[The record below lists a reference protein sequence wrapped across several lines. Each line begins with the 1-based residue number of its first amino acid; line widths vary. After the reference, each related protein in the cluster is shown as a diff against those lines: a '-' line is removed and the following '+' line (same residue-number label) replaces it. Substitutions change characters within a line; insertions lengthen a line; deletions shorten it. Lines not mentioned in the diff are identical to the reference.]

1 MNHTLKEIA
10 VDLANK
16 QPHYVNCLTEESP
29 ILDTMRFE
37 PSSHGLWN
45 AYEEAS
51 SIEGAAFV
59 DINQPLP
66 SMHIDSDLK
75 KIDLSILG
83 GEIFLPED
91 KAAVLG
97 VGDYFAKKLPILLKQ
112 AGQTAEQKIIY
123 DNFLPYAIGNG
134 NVEGAGA
141 SASCYS
147 MVAVRFVEGEVTG
160 LYAPRHMENDGK
172 EGNGIIDVTR
182 INGGVLYKNSDGV
195 LGYGARIKG
204 YLGVQLAN
212 PDAVAAIVNI
222 TAAKVPT
229 AAQIDD
235 MLIKAKANPSNTFIF
250 CHPKVLSFLNQYKG
264 NVLQSVS
271 GDWNL
276 NRSFMAWNGI
286 RFVTSYNFK
295 NGTES
300 AVTLA

>member
-10 VDLANK
+10 VELANK

-51 SIEGAAFV
+51 NIEGAAFV
-59 DINQPLP
+59 DVNQPLP

-97 VGDYFAKKLPILLKQ
+97 VGDYFMKKLPILLKQ

-123 DNFLPYAIGNG
+123 DNFLPYAIANG
-134 NVEGAGA
+134 KVEGAGA
-141 SASCYS
+141 SSNCYS

-160 LYAPRHMENDGK
+160 LYAPRHVEADGQ
-172 EGNGIIDVTR
+172 EVNSILDVKR
-182 INGGVLYKNSDGV
+182 INGGVLYKNSDGI

-212 PDAVAAIVNI
+212 PDAVSAIVNI
-222 TAAKVPT
+222 AANKVPT

-235 MLIKAKANPSNTFIF
+235 MLIKAKASPNNTFIF

-264 NVLQSVS
+264 NVLQANS
-271 GDWNL
+271 GDFNL

-300 AVTLA
+300 AVTLS